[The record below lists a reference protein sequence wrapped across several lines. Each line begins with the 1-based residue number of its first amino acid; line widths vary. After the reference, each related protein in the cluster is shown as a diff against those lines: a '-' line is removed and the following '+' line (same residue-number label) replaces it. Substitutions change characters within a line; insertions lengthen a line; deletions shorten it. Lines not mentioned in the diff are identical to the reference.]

1 MNKEKKNVK
10 NETKKKKKKEK
21 MYKKARNIPVLL
33 YCEIQV

>member
-1 MNKEKKNVK
+1 MNKDRKRKENV
-10 NETKKKKKKEK
+10 ETNKK